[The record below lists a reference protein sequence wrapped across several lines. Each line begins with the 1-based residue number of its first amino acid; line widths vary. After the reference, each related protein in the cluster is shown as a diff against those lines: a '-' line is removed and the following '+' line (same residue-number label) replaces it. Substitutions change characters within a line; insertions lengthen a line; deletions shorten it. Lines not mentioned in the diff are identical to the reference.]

1 MPCWLGYSP
10 VQNDARAGL
19 QTGHGVYAFLKSVP
33 SAAKLSSA
41 NVRISGVPKTFPA
54 QGPWSSVRKMM
65 ISGLMFCDTLS
76 FFTELVQ
83 ALRQTWL
90 FLIEGGY
97 LQQAQGHQNHISAYV
112 NDMDIPCQDEAWL
125 PVRMRGNVK
134 NLPLPW

>member
-33 SAAKLSSA
+33 SVAKLSSA

-54 QGPWSSVRKMM
+54 QGPWSSVRKTM

-76 FFTELVQ
+76 FFTQLVRELH
-83 ALRQTWL
+83 QTWL

-97 LQQAQGHQNHISAYV
+97 LQQGQDHQNHISACV
-112 NDMDIPCQDEAWL
+112 NDMDIPFQDEASL
-125 PVRMRGNVK
+125 LVRMPGNVK
-134 NLPLPW
+134 NLPLP